1 MQLGILRGRSLAGVI
16 GIGVAVLGISQAAG
30 AAMAAAAE
38 TGARCSLA
46 TLNGT
51 YTMAAQGMQ
60 IGGSSAGPFAYAAMQ
75 TFDGKGGTK
84 GVFSASFNGQI
95 VRGQSFTGTYTVKP
109 DCTGTE
115 TDFVGGSPFG
125 HYDEFLSPDGNLA
138 TLSATDDGTVL
149 SGTMYRVP
157 LHSKT

>member
-1 MQLGILRGRSLAGVI
+1 MLPV
-16 GIGVAVLGISQAAG
+16 
-30 AAMAAAAE
+30 
-38 TGARCSLA
+38 C
-46 TLNGT
+46 
-51 YTMAAQGMQ
+51 
-60 IGGSSAGPFAYAAMQ
+60 
-75 TFDGKGGTK
+75 
-84 GVFSASFNGQI
+84 
-95 VRGQSFTGTYTVKP
+95 RGQSFTGTYTVKP